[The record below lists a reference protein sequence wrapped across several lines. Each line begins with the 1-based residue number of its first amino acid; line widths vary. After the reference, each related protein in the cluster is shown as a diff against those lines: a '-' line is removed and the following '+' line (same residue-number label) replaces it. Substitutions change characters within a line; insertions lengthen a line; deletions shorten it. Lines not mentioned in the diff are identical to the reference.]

1 MNSKIISQSEKIRL
15 ITLMQRYGGN
25 FVSNLAQTM
34 IAADPDNFQRLCNA
48 FPEIIDKYLNW
59 NGVYHPENN

>member
-1 MNSKIISQSEKIRL
+1 
-15 ITLMQRYGGN
+15 MQRYGGN

-48 FPEIIDKYLNW
+48 FPEIVDKYLNW
-59 NGVYHPENN
+59 NVVYNPENN

>member
-1 MNSKIISQSEKIRL
+1 MDSNIISQSEKIRL
-15 ITLMQRYGGN
+15 VTLMQRYGGN

-48 FPEIIDKYLNW
+48 FPEIVDKYLNW
-59 NGVYHPENN
+59 NVVYNPENN